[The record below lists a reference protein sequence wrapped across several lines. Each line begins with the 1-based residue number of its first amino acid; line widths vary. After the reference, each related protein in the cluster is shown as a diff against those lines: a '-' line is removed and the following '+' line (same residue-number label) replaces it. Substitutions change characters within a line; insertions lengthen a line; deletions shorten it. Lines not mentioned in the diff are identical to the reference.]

1 MTPGQLLRQVRL
13 ANGLTQ
19 RELAQRAGTSQ
30 PVVSA
35 YEHDRRDP
43 TFCTLHR
50 LLAAAG
56 AQLRL
61 ESRPRPEIEPAADE
75 KEHGRRLLEVLSLA
89 DAVPLRPRPAILD
102 APRIV
107 SSRS

>member
-1 MTPGQLLRQVRL
+1 MTPGELLRRARL
-13 ANGLTQ
+13 EKGLTQ
-19 RELAQRAGTSQ
+19 RALAERAGTSQ

-43 TFCTLHR
+43 TYGTLRR

-61 ESRPRPEIEPAADE
+61 ETRPQPAIPPASDEHEHARRLLDVLSLVDAIPSRPRPA
-75 KEHGRRLLEVLSLA
+75 VLA
-89 DAVPLRPRPAILD
+89 

-107 SSRS
+107 SSRA

>member
-1 MTPGQLLRQVRL
+1 MSPGELLRRVRL
-13 ANGLTQ
+13 EKGLTQ
-19 RELAQRAGTSQ
+19 RELADRAGTSQ

-56 AQLRL
+56 AQLQL
-61 ESRPRPEIEPAADE
+61 ETRPQPALPRAVDE
-75 KEHGRRLLEVLSLA
+75 QEHARRLLDVLSLV
-89 DAVPLRPRPAILD
+89 DAIPPRPRPATLD

-107 SSRS
+107 SRQA

>member
-1 MTPGQLLRQVRL
+1 LLRRVRL
-13 ANGLTQ
+13 EKGLTQ
-19 RELAQRAGTSQ
+19 RELAERAGTSQ

-61 ESRPRPEIEPAADE
+61 ETRPEPEIAPAADE
-75 KEHGRRLLEVLSLA
+75 QEHARRLLDVLSLV
-89 DAVPLRPRPAILD
+89 DAIPPRPRPAILD

-107 SSRS
+107 SSRA

>member
-1 MTPGQLLRQVRL
+1 MTPGELLRQVRREK
-13 ANGLTQ
+13 GLTQ
-19 RELAQRAGTSQ
+19 RELAARAGTSQ
-30 PVVSA
+30 PVISA

-50 LLAAAG
+50 LVAAAG

-61 ESRPRPEIEPAADE
+61 ESRPQPELVPPADDR
-75 KEHGRRLLEVLSLA
+75 EHGRRLLDVLSLV
-89 DAVPLRPRPAILD
+89 DAIPTRPRPASLE

-107 SSRS
+107 SSSA

>member
-1 MTPGQLLRQVRL
+1 MSPGELLRRVRVEK
-13 ANGLTQ
+13 GLTQ
-19 RELAQRAGTSQ
+19 RQLAERAGTSQ
-30 PVVSA
+30 PVISA

-56 AQLRL
+56 VQLRL
-61 ESRPRPEIEPAADE
+61 DARPQPEIDPPADE
-75 KEHGRRLLEVLSLA
+75 KEHARRLLDVLSLV
-89 DAVPLRPRPAILD
+89 DAIPLRPRPTVLD

-107 SSRS
+107 SSRP

>member
-1 MTPGQLLRQVRL
+1 MTPGALLRRVRL
-13 ANGLTQ
+13 EKGLTQ
-19 RELAQRAGTSQ
+19 RELAERAGTSQ

-56 AQLRL
+56 ADLRL
-61 ESRPRPEIEPAADE
+61 EARPQADIPRALDE
-75 KEHGRRLLEVLSLA
+75 EEHARRLLDVLSLA
-89 DAVPLRPRPAILD
+89 DAIPPRPRSAVLD

-107 SSRS
+107 SSRG

>member
-1 MTPGQLLRQVRL
+1 MRRVRL
-13 ANGLTQ
+13 EKGLTQ
-19 RELAQRAGTSQ
+19 RELAERAGTSQ

-43 TFCTLHR
+43 TFRTLHR

-56 AQLRL
+56 SQLRL
-61 ESRPRPEIEPAADE
+61 ETRPEPEIAPAADAQ
-75 KEHGRRLLEVLSLA
+75 EHARRLLDVLSLV
-89 DAVPLRPRPAILD
+89 DALPPRHRSTVLA

-107 SSRS
+107 TSRA